1 MKKNNDR
8 DCCVPLFRK
17 TMRVMKITTLFS
29 LATACCIS
37 ASIYAQ
43 NYKVSV
49 NKQNSSII
57 EVLKE
62 IEQNSEFTFFFND
75 NRVNVNKKVSVNA
88 KNVTLE
94 EILDQLFANTGY
106 KYQII
111 DRQVLIKA
119 SEEARMNSNVSQ
131 QNKKTITGV
140 IKDESGLPVIGANVV
155 EKGTTN
161 GTITDAEGKFTLA
174 VEPNAMLA
182 VTYIGYVT
190 NEISVSGKNSVSITL
205 KEDSELLDEVVVVG
219 YGTMKKKDLTGA
231 VGAIKGEDLAA
242 RKTTQLSTA
251 LQGAV
256 AGVTVTRSSGAPDA
270 VGTIRVRGITTI
282 GDNNPLVI
290 IDGVPGSMNDVNAN
304 DVESMTVLKDAASSS
319 IYGSRAAAGV
329 VLITT
334 KRAKENDLSL
344 NYSFEYG
351 MEILAKYPKNVGA
364 QRYMEVANEL
374 KYNDNP
380 SGGMYQ
386 TYPQDWVENWDKL
399 NKENPDK
406 YPITDWNE
414 IMFDKTAPRQSHV
427 LTLAGGSKAVKT
439 NASFS
444 YDKTDGLYYNR
455 YYERFMLRVNND
467 FKFNKYIG
475 AKLDFN
481 FKRAKNHKPAYEE
494 KMMMEH
500 TRVMPAIW
508 SAMWSDG
515 RYGYGRDNGNPL
527 ALLHEGGEIN
537 EWYNQVGGRATL
549 ELTPVDGLVISGVVA
564 PTYSFNKIKNFKKA
578 VSYTLLDDPNTVVG
592 NRNDAMTTKLT
603 EKRNDNYNVTYQFL
617 ANYTKS
623 FGKHDLNLM
632 AGYENYYAFYEDL
645 MASRDQYE
653 LTNYPYLDIGPLA
666 FRDNSGSA
674 QEVAYRSWFGRA
686 VYNYDNRYLLQANIR
701 YDGSSRFHKDYRWGA
716 FPSFSAG
723 WVVSEESF
731 IKNTNINW
739 LSFLKLRGSWG
750 TLGNE
755 RILDSN
761 GNQNYYPYQ
770 AAMGFGNM
778 LFFQN
783 GKPISQLTAAQQY
796 YAIQNISWEKTESF
810 DIGVDANF
818 FNNRL
823 HFAFDYYKKTT
834 EDMLLALEIPDYVGF
849 DNPQKN
855 TGDMHTNGY
864 DIELGWNDQ
873 IGDLSYSVSVNFS
886 DYISKMGNL
895 GGTEFLGDKVKFED
909 SQFDEWY
916 GYINEG
922 LFLTEED
929 LANSPKLN
937 NNIKVGD
944 AKYKDISGPEGTPD
958 GKISPEYDRVLLGG
972 SLPRYLYGGNIR
984 LGYKGFD
991 LSMAFQGVGSQK
1003 VKYPQILIQPIFS
1016 EWGSVPEVVD
1026 GDFWSSKNTDEQN
1039 GAVKFPRASTVN
1051 APSNFAMSDLWLF
1064 NGRYFRMKNITL
1076 GYTLPS
1082 SITNKVLMKHA
1093 RVYVSANDIFTISQY
1108 PKGWDP
1114 EMPSHAYPI
1123 TASVLFGLSV
1133 NF

>member
-37 ASIYAQ
+37 ASTYAQ

-190 NEISVSGKNSVSITL
+190 NEISVSGKNSVYIIL

-686 VYNYDNRYLLQANIR
+686 VYNYDNR
-701 YDGSSRFHKDYRWGA
+701 
-716 FPSFSAG
+716 
-723 WVVSEESF
+723 
-731 IKNTNINW
+731 
-739 LSFLKLRGSWG
+739 
-750 TLGNE
+750 
-755 RILDSN
+755 
-761 GNQNYYPYQ
+761 
-770 AAMGFGNM
+770 
-778 LFFQN
+778 
-783 GKPISQLTAAQQY
+783 
-796 YAIQNISWEKTESF
+796 
-810 DIGVDANF
+810 
-818 FNNRL
+818 
-823 HFAFDYYKKTT
+823 
-834 EDMLLALEIPDYVGF
+834 
-849 DNPQKN
+849 
-855 TGDMHTNGY
+855 
-864 DIELGWNDQ
+864 
-873 IGDLSYSVSVNFS
+873 
-886 DYISKMGNL
+886 
-895 GGTEFLGDKVKFED
+895 
-909 SQFDEWY
+909 
-916 GYINEG
+916 
-922 LFLTEED
+922 
-929 LANSPKLN
+929 
-937 NNIKVGD
+937 
-944 AKYKDISGPEGTPD
+944 
-958 GKISPEYDRVLLGG
+958 
-972 SLPRYLYGGNIR
+972 
-984 LGYKGFD
+984 
-991 LSMAFQGVGSQK
+991 
-1003 VKYPQILIQPIFS
+1003 
-1016 EWGSVPEVVD
+1016 
-1026 GDFWSSKNTDEQN
+1026 
-1039 GAVKFPRASTVN
+1039 
-1051 APSNFAMSDLWLF
+1051 
-1064 NGRYFRMKNITL
+1064 
-1076 GYTLPS
+1076 
-1082 SITNKVLMKHA
+1082 
-1093 RVYVSANDIFTISQY
+1093 
-1108 PKGWDP
+1108 
-1114 EMPSHAYPI
+1114 
-1123 TASVLFGLSV
+1123 
-1133 NF
+1133 